1 MTEAL
6 AVRPGLTPTWRAALW
21 GTFAILLAIPAV
33 AMLITGEVNWGP
45 GDFVVAAGLFGMTGM
60 GLELAARARLSRM
73 GKLLA
78 AGAIVFALLLVWV
91 ELAVGLFD

>member
-1 MTEAL
+1 MTDTL

-21 GTFAILLAIPAV
+21 GTFAVLLAIPAM
-33 AMLITGEVNWGP
+33 AMLFTVEVNWGP
-45 GDFVVAAGLFGMTGM
+45 GDFVVAAALFAMTGI
-60 GLELAARARLSRM
+60 GLELAARARLTWM

-78 AGAIVFALLLVWV
+78 AGAIVFALLLVWA